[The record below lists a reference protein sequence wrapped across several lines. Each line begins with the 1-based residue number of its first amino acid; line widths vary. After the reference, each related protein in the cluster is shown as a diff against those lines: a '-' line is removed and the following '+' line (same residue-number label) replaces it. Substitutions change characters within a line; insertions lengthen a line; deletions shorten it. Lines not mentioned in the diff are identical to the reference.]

1 MHLNHRRRSSPDTTG
16 QLDGCSERSSLGIPV
31 TWPRGVSSG
40 WDNKRSDSE
49 SVLKVEP
56 RRFVNGLVVN

>member
-1 MHLNHRRRSSPDTTG
+1 MPDITG
-16 QLDGCSERSSLGIPV
+16 QLGGCSERSSLGIPV

-40 WDNKRSDSE
+40 WDNKRSDSG